1 MDEMCKRSDR
11 DFPGLQ
17 ALESVV
23 DGILARAKEEKLK
36 PVTLIDSWSHGAPPP
51 PKKKQCERW
60 DFVVC
65 FCMCLAV
72 CNVWCIVFFLGILQ
86 DFLVVLGAKTCFFV
100 VSLSQCEH
108 SGSIFFVLQ
117 LIGFHTCKR
126 YCLQEKEQ
134 YVWKSDRR
142 DAYIYSA

>member
-36 PVTLIDSWSHGAPPP
+36 PATLIDSWSQGHPP
-51 PKKKQCERW
+51 PKKKKKQRERW

-65 FCMCLAV
+65 LYGFSSLGRMVLFCFAAFLFWGAFL
-72 CNVWCIVFFLGILQ
+72 FF
-86 DFLVVLGAKTCFFV
+86 FSV
-100 VSLSQCEH
+100 
-108 SGSIFFVLQ
+108 
-117 LIGFHTCKR
+117 
-126 YCLQEKEQ
+126 
-134 YVWKSDRR
+134 
-142 DAYIYSA
+142 

>member
-36 PVTLIDSWSHGAPPP
+36 PVTLIDSWSQGHHP
-51 PKKKQCERW
+51 PKKKQKNSAQAGI
-60 DFVVC
+60 FIVC

-72 CNVWCIVFFLGILQ
+72 CNEWCCFFLGILQ
-86 DFLVVLGAKTCFFV
+86 YFLVALGAETCFFV
-100 VSLSQCEH
+100 VSLSL
-108 SGSIFFVLQ
+108 SLPV
-117 LIGFHTCKR
+117 
-126 YCLQEKEQ
+126 
-134 YVWKSDRR
+134 
-142 DAYIYSA
+142 